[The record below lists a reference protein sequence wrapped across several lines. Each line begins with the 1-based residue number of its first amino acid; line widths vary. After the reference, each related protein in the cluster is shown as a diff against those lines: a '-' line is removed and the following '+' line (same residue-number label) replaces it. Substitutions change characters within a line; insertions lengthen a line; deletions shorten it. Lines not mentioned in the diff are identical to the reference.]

1 MEQHMESGCGVNLK
15 AAFMTRTYQRVN
27 LQSCY
32 IISHSWQNNL
42 VAEKNIAGPFAN
54 QLEQLQSG
62 PSHVLKEY
70 CELVG
75 KRILH

>member
-1 MEQHMESGCGVNLK
+1 
-15 AAFMTRTYQRVN
+15 
-27 LQSCY
+27 
-32 IISHSWQNNL
+32 